1 MLQFLSFV
9 AHLPLVLEMPN
20 ASEWSCQ
27 ILLFLIWP
35 PPSSVSVLPTALF
48 SCLLTDDFLSS
59 IQYCSYMQVIM
70 HKNSWVF
77 LKWLHHLTQLFKL
90 CCSEARKVN
99 LLLYKWSLSFW
110 DSHFYC
116 VHVVLDLLESS
127 SLLLG
132 FHTPSGLGEFQQKL
146 SDLQFLVFFCRL
158 QTRTSLPLIYPVD
171 REGR

>member
-1 MLQFLSFV
+1 MLLSDRARSCYFLSDH
-9 AHLPLVLEMPN
+9 HLHLYQSFPLHCSAAFLLMTFWVQSNTVLICK
-20 ASEWSCQ
+20 WLC
-27 ILLFLIWP
+27 IK
-35 PPSSVSVLPTALF
+35 T
-48 SCLLTDDFLSS
+48 
-59 IQYCSYMQVIM
+59 
-70 HKNSWVF
+70 SWVF

-171 REGR
+171 SEGR